1 MKFVWYLHN
10 SAGAF
15 CVQQQYSSDI
25 FFLSF
30 VCFLALSV
38 YSWICEQ
45 PLFCLSISSI
55 SGQSSKHVGQGA
67 KEDLYLLLVLSY
79 LRPCGPSGAKNK
91 IVIPM
96 SFVMYMLQLIFYFR

>member
-1 MKFVWYLHN
+1 M
-10 SAGAF
+10 GAF
-15 CVQQQYSSDI
+15 GVQRQYSNDI
-25 FFLSF
+25 FVLSF

-45 PLFCLSISSI
+45 PLLSLSISSI
-55 SGQSSKHVGQGA
+55 SGQSSKYVGQGT
-67 KEDLYLLLVLSY
+67 KGDLYLLLVLSH

-96 SFVMYMLQLIFYFR
+96 SFVMYLLQLIFYFR